1 MCLHTCSAAFTL
13 DFVSIRPAI
22 RPDEVWQ
29 WPASAFEAPSDV
41 EQTVKHIIPD
51 YVETS
56 IFIVLRLGTMERS
69 LITFAVVAFN
79 QERVV
84 AEAVQGTLGQTYN
97 PLEIILSD
105 DCSPDRTFEVMK
117 KQVANYSGPHQVQV
131 RRNEKNLGLI
141 GHINCI
147 MDLAKGELIVIAA
160 GDDISL
166 PHRTE
171 RIWEEYVASGCTA
184 CSLFSNAIWI
194 DETGQRQGLLR
205 RVPTNPTKLTVECFA
220 SSFLAVNGCTHA
232 WHRKVF
238 DVFGPMLEMTNFEDV
253 VIPFR
258 SALLGQVRYIDEPL
272 VLYRWNSPETLCSVD
287 SFYEMLSSKIQPQL
301 QICLSRLRDLDT
313 LLELYPD
320 RYGQVQELRNITYWL
335 LTQTKE
341 ERVLLEANPVRRV
354 QIIVKALFERHSMR
368 QVRRWV
374 LVHLFP
380 HLYLLKLKMYLI
392 VQKSRILRRIVYGP
406 GF

>member
-1 MCLHTCSAAFTL
+1 
-13 DFVSIRPAI
+13 
-22 RPDEVWQ
+22 
-29 WPASAFEAPSDV
+29 
-41 EQTVKHIIPD
+41 
-51 YVETS
+51 
-56 IFIVLRLGTMERS
+56 MERS

-84 AEAVQGTLGQTYN
+84 AEAVQGTLGQTYT

-147 MDLAKGELIVIAA
+147 MDLAQGELIVIAA

-171 RIWEEYVASGCTA
+171 RIWEEYVASGRTA

-194 DETGQRQGLLR
+194 NETGQKQGLLR
-205 RVPTNPTKLTVECFA
+205 RVPANPTKLTVEYFA

-287 SFYEMLSSKIQPQL
+287 SFYEILSSKIQPQL

-320 RYGQVQELRNITYWL
+320 RYEQVQELRNITYWL

-341 ERVLLEANPVRRV
+341 ERVLLEANPVRRG
-354 QIIVKALFERHSMR
+354 QIIVKALFERRSMR

-374 LVHLFP
+374 LVYLFP

-406 GF
+406 SF